1 MKKTIFSKLFIRIY
15 GINYDRLRSFL
26 LRIVLRLENGGIYS
40 ETVREIYKL
49 YHDVDVGMYTHGA
62 FETNRLI
69 PNRTRIGRY
78 CSIAANV
85 AIINRN
91 HPLEFK
97 STHGFF
103 FNPILGVCKTDP
115 VESIPLEIGNDVWLG
130 HGAIIQPNV
139 RKIGD
144 GAVIGAGAVVNKNVP
159 PYAVVV
165 GNPSRIVRYRF
176 PKEVI
181 EELLLSRWWD
191 KSIEELKPN
200 LREFQCFLSDSSERA
215 DEGE

>member
-1 MKKTIFSKLFIRIY
+1 MKSSIYSNIFIRIY
-15 GINYDRLRSFL
+15 GINLDRLRRFL
-26 LRIVLRLENGGIYS
+26 LRIILRIENGGIYS
-40 ETVREIYKL
+40 ETAREIYKF

-69 PNRTRIGRY
+69 PNHTRIGRY

-144 GAVIGAGAVVNKNVP
+144 GAVIGAGAVVNKDVP

-176 PKEVI
+176 SKEVI
-181 EELLLSRWWD
+181 EELLLSRWWE

-200 LREFQCFLSDSSERA
+200 LREFQCFLNDSLEKV